1 MLGVFFFFKQ
11 KTEYEMRIS
20 DWSSDVCSSDL
31 GQVYEYELSQVKVG
45 MAATVVLPEMP
56 GHTFAAR
63 VSYVYPY
70 LERATR
76 TARVRVELP
85 NPDGLL
91 RPDMYANL
99 YLEVDLGERLVV
111 PEAAVLYAGESR
123 VVFLDLGDGHLQPR
137 KIRTGLRNG

>member
-1 MLGVFFFFKQ
+1 
-11 KTEYEMRIS
+11 
-20 DWSSDVCSSDL
+20 
-31 GQVYEYELSQVKVG
+31 

-99 YLEVDLGERLVV
+99 YLKVDLGERLVV

-137 KIRTGLRNG
+137 KIRTGLRNGDDIEVLEGVAAGDRVVTSGNFLIAAESKLKAGIEQW